1 MAKQLNVNLK
11 VSADTAAAQQA
22 LKGLSQSLTAIQNT
36 SSAAFKNLNLD
47 NAKEAAR
54 DLQTHLQKAVN
65 VDTGKLDLN
74 KFSASLTKSN
84 QNLTVLSQRLLQ
96 GGTNGQKAF
105 TQLTRS
111 IALADNQALN
121 LGTKLNSLL
130 TTLKNT
136 TRWQI
141 SSSILHG
148 FMSTI
153 SGAYTYAQ
161 KLNESLT
168 NIQIVTEASS
178 EKMAKFAK
186 EANKAAQALNTTT
199 NTYAKA
205 ALIYYQ
211 QGLDDKQVKE
221 RTDLTVKMAN
231 VTGNTAKTVSEQLT
245 AIWNNF
251 DDGSR
256 SLESYIDVITALG
269 ASTASSTTEIA
280 EGLEKF
286 AAIARTVGLSY
297 EYATSALATVVAK
310 TRQSADVVGTAFKTL
325 FARIQDLELGKTL
338 DDGTTLGRY
347 SEALKAIGVN
357 IKNANGELKDM
368 DDILNELGAKWDQ
381 IDRGTQVAVAQ
392 AVGGT
397 RQYQQLIAIL
407 DNWDYMQENLNVAA
421 ESEGTLSRQAEIY
434 AESWEAAKNRVK
446 ASAEEI
452 YHALLDDK
460 FFISLTNGF
469 SKFLNGINAVM
480 ESLGGLKGILGMISQ
495 IVLLKYAKELPAFM
509 SSMIN
514 DLGIL
519 VGLGD
524 KRKQA
529 MLNETAEL
537 AKQNALAVNGN
548 SQYTTSAQRE
558 AILTAEIATRTAEM
572 ADKTKNLTN
581 AKKEEYAQRIK
592 NCQAIADEIVKMSQ
606 EAEAAEN
613 TSKKIAEA
621 QGTRLADY
629 RIQRMGGSADEAT
642 TRTIRN
648 ETKQDVETYRQAVQK
663 EEYLNHITGNASTTF
678 TSYNTQLGL
687 VNTPGISEHG
697 KQTQLATV
705 KSDMLGFSE
714 SYKSAIGM
722 SQGSF
727 ENTQAYEAQLKTVEK
742 FQTVLKDSKSTVKD
756 VEKAFKEFE
765 ETTKTGYKAMTDQAS
780 TYSKQQE
787 DIIDKYHA
795 EGVTNP
801 SKYFNPVDDSARTAG
816 ILEGQ
821 ADDAFH
827 KGFGKEDPE
836 NNLLDINHNA
846 KISQTITD
854 ITTGLMSLSMAITAV
869 QQLGSIWSND
879 DLTTGQKIIQS
890 LSSMAMLI
898 PTVISLAKILR
909 VEKLAQIIT
918 NKALK
923 KSEKEVGD
931 EAVKSGLKAQAAL
944 GSIGLIIAGIV
955 AAIVLLI
962 GLITLVAKKFS
973 DWYNKDKIESEK
985 AAKSAE
991 RLAEAYKSVKAAYD
1005 EMLKSISDY
1014 RDGQTALDKL
1024 TQGTKEYETAL
1035 KEANKQALSLISK
1048 YKLIKDADYSITS
1061 DGRIIIKSESL
1072 RRISNEAEQKII
1084 TTENVSN
1091 SANLRAQQAADKAQN
1106 TQLKRSIAGDQ
1117 GKNDLWWGIG
1127 GGIAATAALFIPVV
1141 GPLVSAIIGAGAI
1154 AASEAIDSNIA
1165 KKEASYDTVMEALR
1179 SGELNINSDTTYTEF
1194 SEKLEALGIQDEKLI
1209 QALYDNK
1216 DSLDQ
1221 LAESYNTNKELE
1233 QQQALQIARDTLGTD
1248 ENLVA
1253 SGALPD
1259 LANIGK
1265 DIISKAQEQTEAT
1278 WRNTYANNKD
1288 SIGRDYFNAYKD
1300 SLGEKVS
1307 YLGNGKYRYYDTDAK
1322 KYKEAEIDEQDLK
1335 SFYKVQQG
1343 QNALIKNKNQI
1354 IEAYSATANNAAAR
1368 SALVNKNFE
1377 GATRQ
1382 EFDDFLKLSNTEMA
1396 QALGVKDSSSEGLNK
1411 YAQEVL
1417 GVDSWDTYLATIYKA
1432 KEDNAKAWES
1442 FNASAAA
1449 NLAHINGIN
1458 LETAQRF
1465 ANIMNEMKNNP
1476 LYSQNANF
1484 ISQGIEQLAGSS
1496 NEALKALSQLDYSSY
1511 DIGRQV
1517 KNTLANLGIQLSMSE
1532 DDFEHWVKDVRQTH
1546 NTIPTFNDLLTNL
1559 NNIDAVLENI
1569 DFGKTISREDYETL
1583 TAYNVELKRM
1593 FQYVGDNKFRFNGNK
1608 AELTKSIEAQT
1619 AQELNDLKQYIEI
1632 SKQLKENDRL
1642 TSQILIGEGA
1652 STSTV
1657 NSRAHAIDAI
1667 FSATTDSQGNQV
1679 DSVWS
1684 ILKKYNPEYDEGFF
1698 REQRSRDEINE
1709 LLTLYNNLFTASER
1723 STELMQQQSSY
1734 AKDIAKL
1741 NEQLKNGEIDEETYK
1756 QQLDHIKY
1764 AAKESLKYAKDIIKE
1779 IEYLNRLL
1787 SRQQKI
1793 TETLYGANKLAS
1805 LEEESKL
1812 IDQVI
1817 ASTQDEIATLKEE
1830 LKIRMALLKAKGTNF
1845 DSTGKMTNGWQL
1857 YREGIISKEDL
1868 DAYQELWETLLDA
1881 EDNLFDKQTEKLQ
1894 KSYEKLTEALEQKL
1908 DLIDRDMKRL
1918 DSHFNRIE
1926 DDVYKAAEAFDLL
1939 NEKQDLNLNTLQ
1951 TYENHYAEL
1960 EQKWAN
1966 KEISQA
1972 DYAARLQEIY
1982 DAIYDNIDALYE
1994 LDKEM
1999 REYYT
2004 DFLSNMN
2011 EEIEKYTKT
2020 FEYLTKLT
2028 EHYKNIMEL
2037 TGNSK
2042 DYDKMELLYTA
2053 SLKNI
2058 DNKLQV
2064 AKAEMDAAQA
2074 QYDFLMSQPNKLE
2087 EDVEAVTN
2095 QLQEKTEAYFETLE
2109 EKIEATQNLVKN
2121 GLDRAAAQLEKI
2133 LTGGTTF
2140 ERLNQSMSMM
2150 SKFSE
2155 LFYTTTNQ
2163 VYETQKRINNVTQEL
2178 AKTTNKNYQ
2187 NELKMWKMRLESAQ
2201 KQEKLSKNQLALMDA
2216 EFKLIQARAA
2226 FEEAQ
2231 NAKSTVRLTRD
2242 AEGNYGYV
2250 FTADQENITKAQ
2262 QAVQDAENDL
2272 YNKQLEIANK
2282 NAELI
2287 VQIQQEMFNKIKEI
2301 NDDLTLLAE
2310 ERELRIQEIYQQYSP
2325 YILALT
2331 NDRNM
2336 AISYSEESTAKIM
2349 RDAWSMTFEE
2359 TINQCSSWQEAY
2371 QTYTEECSKHLSQW
2385 YEVVEEV
2392 TENTGL
2398 KFDDLKKKMSNITKE
2413 SDAIRIALIGEDGN
2427 GGVVEALNKVA
2438 QEILTKTSKYAD
2450 FADEL
2455 GKVASHYEGIA
2466 DNAYKAL
2473 AAMQEVADFA
2483 ATGSTDTR
2491 EEVYWN
2497 SDNAGE
2503 KINYYDYNGNLV
2515 QSTDISDDTKEHY
2528 KKMNEYRNKAKQEGI
2543 SDSERAY
2550 YASLYQDERNK
2561 YNAGVAAEADADLT
2575 INDKYKA
2582 ISDDPAWNYD
2592 KQREGFAYEQ
2602 SRIDA
2607 KKDAAKNAYNKAKED
2622 EANANAEADQ
2632 QARQTAAAAAEEKKY
2647 KELYMSYEQY
2657 MKHQDEKDIFNAY
2670 IKNTK
2675 LSWQEKYAK
2684 IKDFLEDRKNN
2695 IVYKPVTSEAPEG
2708 IVSNNLYSFAKDSGV
2723 IAEYLGN
2730 YFYTPDGGKSWLSL
2744 SIKQSGITKWYGE
2757 SGGTIEKSSYFKNGY
2772 KVKIKN
2778 TNTWYELPNKSLI
2791 HYNPILPSYDTG
2803 GYTGKWGPEGKLA
2816 TLHEKELVLN
2826 KQDTQNILAAV
2837 SLIRQIASAI
2847 DLQALMQSFGLLSV
2861 GATKIGTLAHTNL
2874 EQRVEITAQF
2884 PNAIYH
2890 DEIKEAFDTLINRA
2904 SQYANRNY

>member
-11 VSADTAAAQQA
+11 VSADIAAAQQSLRNLTLSLDK
-22 LKGLSQSLTAIQNT
+22 LKNQSSTLISPIGLQQAQ
-36 SSAAFKNLNLD
+36 
-47 NAKEAAR
+47 EAAR
-54 DLQTHLQKAVN
+54 SLETHLSKAINVN
-65 VDTGKLDLN
+65 TNKLDLT
-74 KFSASLTKSN
+74 KFSLSLKQANQDLTTLSAKLLRGGQAGQQVFNALTHSISTASNASL
-84 QNLTVLSQRLLQ
+84 
-96 GGTNGQKAF
+96 F
-105 TQLTRS
+105 
-111 IALADNQALN
+111 
-121 LGTKLNSLL
+121 LGEKLNSLL
-130 TTLKNT
+130 TTLQNT
-136 TRWQI
+136 VRWQI
-141 SSSILHG
+141 SSSIIHG
-148 FMSTI
+148 FMRTI
-153 SGAYTYAQ
+153 QGAYTYAQ
-161 KLNESLT
+161 KLNKSLT
-168 NIQIVTEASS
+168 DIQIVTESS
-178 EKMAKFAK
+178 AEKMVQFAK
-186 EANKAAQALNTTT
+186 EANKAAQALSTTT

-211 QGLDDKQVKE
+211 QGLNDKQVKE
-221 RTDLTVKMAN
+221 RTDLTIKMAN
-231 VTGNTAKTVSEQLT
+231 VTGDTAKTVSEQLT

-269 ASTASSTTEIA
+269 ASTASSTREIA

-338 DDGTTLGRY
+338 DDGTTLGKY
-347 SEALKAIGVN
+347 SQALATIGVN
-357 IKNANGELKDM
+357 IKDANGELKDM
-368 DDILNELGAKWDQ
+368 DDILDELGAKWDQ
-381 IDRGTQVAVAQ
+381 IDRSTQVAVAQ
-392 AVGGT
+392 TVGGT

-407 DNWDYMQENLNVAA
+407 DNWDYMQKNLNVAA
-421 ESEGTLSRQAEIY
+421 GSEGTLSRQAEIY
-434 AESWEAAKNRVK
+434 AKSWEAAKNRVK
-446 ASAEEI
+446 AAAEEI
-452 YHALLDDK
+452 YSTLLDDK
-460 FFISLTNGF
+460 FFISITNGF
-469 SKFLNGINAVM
+469 GKFLDIINNIVT
-480 ESLGGLKGILGMISQ
+480 SLGGMRTVLFAIAGLMSQKIATQMPALFAGIGEGAKSFVKKTTMSFGLNASGKLDSQQETILKKNAELANNQYQSRASNKYVSATAKGQAKVNAMEASLAYKINDSSQRWNAAEQERNQILQEELQTLSQ
-495 IVLLKYAKELPAFM
+495 IYLKQCQIADKTAESTDEAREDF
-509 SSMIN
+509 IN
-514 DLGIL
+514 IL
-519 VGLGD
+519 DDD
-524 KRKQA
+524 KRKAWLAAHPGEKYSNQVRGQHDRYTRQA
-529 MLNETAEL
+529 SDIIENNARDRAHAEFLTKRHSSQMDDFRIELKNVENMPVTTKKQRAEKAKAELSLRQSINSYYDTLQDDHAMQGADGRSAFGRAMQARRNNPKMSNAELLALGDDKKFMGYAENKIKSYNQAINEQLDKLKSETKNKARVLIDQAAKDEL
-537 AKQNALAVNGN
+537 AKDTMKTMETQLDKPNQKANERLQQTGATLGALA
-548 SQYTTSAQRE
+548 S
-558 AILTAEIATRTAEM
+558 TAIATASAISIVVGAISVLGNDSATTGEKIM
-572 ADKTKNLTN
+572 AVVTTLTVL
-581 AKKEEYAQRIK
+581 IPLLPT
-592 NCQAIADEIVKMSQ
+592 IAGGI
-606 EAEAAEN
+606 N
-613 TSKKIAEA
+613 TLAVAFKIA
-621 QGTRLADY
+621 G
-629 RIQRMGGSADEAT
+629 
-642 TRTIRN
+642 
-648 ETKQDVETYRQAVQK
+648 
-663 EEYLNHITGNASTTF
+663 
-678 TSYNTQLGL
+678 
-687 VNTPGISEHG
+687 
-697 KQTQLATV
+697 
-705 KSDMLGFSE
+705 
-714 SYKSAIGM
+714 KSAAVAG
-722 SQGSF
+722 
-727 ENTQAYEAQLKTVEK
+727 
-742 FQTVLKDSKSTVKD
+742 
-756 VEKAFKEFE
+756 
-765 ETTKTGYKAMTDQAS
+765 
-780 TYSKQQE
+780 
-787 DIIDKYHA
+787 A
-795 EGVTNP
+795 EG
-801 SKYFNPVDDSARTAG
+801 AAAG
-816 ILEGQ
+816 
-821 ADDAFH
+821 
-827 KGFGKEDPE
+827 
-836 NNLLDINHNA
+836 
-846 KISQTITD
+846 
-854 ITTGLMSLSMAITAV
+854 TAV
-869 QQLGSIWSND
+869 QLAWWQITLI
-879 DLTTGQKIIQS
+879 
-890 LSSMAMLI
+890 ML
-898 PTVISLAKILR
+898 A
-909 VEKLAQIIT
+909 
-918 NKALK
+918 
-923 KSEKEVGD
+923 
-931 EAVKSGLKAQAAL
+931 
-944 GSIGLIIAGIV
+944 IV
-955 AAIVLLI
+955 AAVTSVIAVFKLLSN
-962 GLITLVAKKFS
+962 V
-973 DWYNKDKIESEK
+973 YNKDKIAAEE
-985 AAKSAE
+985 AAKSAAA
-991 RLAEAYKSVKAAYD
+991 LAEQYDKVKSAYD
-1005 EMLKSISDY
+1005 EMMKSISSYEDAEK
-1014 RDGQTALDKL
+1014 ALDKL
-1024 TQGTKEYETAL
+1024 TKSTKEYEAAL
-1035 KEANKQALSLISK
+1035 KDANKQARALIQAN
-1048 YKLIKDADYSITS
+1048 KLKEGQDYEVTS
-1061 DGRIIIKSESL
+1061 DGQIKIKDEVL
-1072 RRISNEAEQKII
+1072 RRIQDESLSQ
-1084 TTENVSN
+1084 VN
-1091 SANLRAQQAADKAQN
+1091 SAEAVSEMANINAQKAQAKADR
-1106 TQLKRSIAGDQ
+1106 TALKRKKVRQESADAVVDAIRDGNLNLSGDMSRAEFEETLKTAVNNGDLSIDL
-1117 GKNDLWWGIG
+1117 ND
-1127 GGIAATAALFIPVV
+1127 
-1141 GPLVSAIIGAGAI
+1141 S
-1154 AASEAIDSNIA
+1154 
-1165 KKEASYDTVMEALR
+1165 
-1179 SGELNINSDTTYTEF
+1179 
-1194 SEKLEALGIQDEKLI
+1194 KLI
-1209 QALYDNK
+1209 QALYDSR
-1216 DSLDQ
+1216 DTMQ
-1221 LAESYNTNKELE
+1221 ELADAENAAKEA
-1233 QQQALQIARDTLGTD
+1233 QKQAAKQYARDIFGMD

-1253 SGALPD
+1253 SGSVND
-1259 LANIGK
+1259 LAEMGEK
-1265 DIISKAQEQTEAT
+1265 IIIASEEA
-1278 WRNTYANNKD
+1278 ALD
-1288 SIGRDYFNAYKD
+1288 SFKQAYKD
-1300 SLGEKVS
+1300 NGEEITKKYIELYGDTLGDNVKYKGKGKYTYTDE
-1307 YLGNGKYRYYDTDAK
+1307 NGKVQTK
-1322 KYKEAEIDEQDLK
+1322 KISEDILK
-1335 SFYKVQQG
+1335 NFYSTTQGKTTLKANQQR
-1343 QNALIKNKNQI
+1343 IV
-1354 IEAYSATANNAAAR
+1354 EAYNATATNAAAR
-1368 SALVNKNFE
+1368 TALVNQNFE
-1377 GATRQ
+1377 SITRQ
-1382 EFDDFLKLSNTEMA
+1382 QFEQFKFSSEEELAK
-1396 QALGVKDSSSEGLNK
+1396 ALGAYEGEDLDEFAK
-1411 YAQEVL
+1411 KVL
-1417 GVDSWDTYLATIYKA
+1417 GSESWQDYLTTIQKA
-1432 KEDNAKAWES
+1432 EKDAKKAWAS
-1442 FNASAAA
+1442 FNGTAVQQ
-1449 NLAHINGIN
+1449 LAEVEGIS

-1484 ISQGIEQLAGSS
+1484 ISQGIEQLAGGS

-1517 KNTLANLGIQLSMSE
+1517 KNTLANLGVQLSMSE
-1532 DDFEHWVKDVRQTH
+1532 DEFEHWVKAVRQTH

-1559 NNIDAVLENI
+1559 NNIYAVLENI
-1569 DFGKTISREDYETL
+1569 DFGKTISRENYETL
-1583 TAYNVELKRM
+1583 TAYNVELKKM

-1667 FSATTDSQGNQV
+1667 FSATTDSQGNPV

-1723 STELMQQQSSY
+1723 STELMQQQASY

-1756 QQLDHIKY
+1756 QQLDYIKK
-1764 AAKESLKYAKDIIKE
+1764 AAKENLKYAKDIIKE

-1830 LKIRMALLKAKGTNF
+1830 LKIRMALLKAKGANF

-1918 DSHFNRIE
+1918 DSHFSRIE

-1939 NEKQDLNLNTLQ
+1939 NEKQGLNLTTLQ

-1966 KEISQA
+1966 KEITQA
-1972 DYAARLQEIY
+1972 DYAAGLQEIY

-2020 FEYLTKLT
+2020 FEHLTKLT

-2187 NELKMWKMRLESAQ
+2187 NELKMWKTRLESAQ

-2250 FTADQENITKAQ
+2250 FTADQENITKTQ

-2301 NDDLTLLAE
+2301 NDDLTLSAE

-2336 AISYSEESTAKIM
+2336 AISYSEENTAKIM

-2359 TINQCSSWQEAY
+2359 TINKCSSWQEAY
-2371 QTYTEECSKHLSQW
+2371 QIYTEECGKYLNDW
-2385 YEVVEEV
+2385 YKVVEEV

-2466 DNAYKAL
+2466 NNAYAAL
-2473 AAMQEVADFA
+2473 AAMQAVADFA
-2483 ATGSTDTR
+2483 ATGSADTR

-2550 YASLYQDERNK
+2550 YTSLYQDERNK
-2561 YNAGVAAEADADLT
+2561 YNAGVAAEADAELT

-2602 SRIDA
+2602 GRIDTKVKQA
-2607 KKDAAKNAYNKAKED
+2607 KSSWEAYNKKETNVKTKEIKADNKSPLQTVKAKFESSGETWDNGFFSGYWKSTELPAITFNNED
-2622 EANANAEADQ
+2622 EFNSFI
-2632 QARQTAAAAAEEKKY
+2632 QTDINGKKY
-2647 KELYMSYEQY
+2647 FPVYRGRKPILGTTQPVG
-2657 MKHQDEKDIFNAY
+2657 Y
-2670 IKNTK
+2670 IPLDSLT
-2675 LSWQEKYAK
+2675 
-2684 IKDFLEDRKNN
+2684 IKR
-2695 IVYKPVTSEAPEG
+2695 
-2708 IVSNNLYSFAKDSGV
+2708 
-2723 IAEYLGN
+2723 
-2730 YFYTPDGGKSWLSL
+2730 
-2744 SIKQSGITKWYGE
+2744 YGPT
-2757 SGGTIEKSSYFKNGY
+2757 GR
-2772 KVKIKN
+2772 VQ
-2778 TNTWYELPNKSLI
+2778 I
-2791 HYNPILPSYDTG
+2791 HYPSKKFGLYQMSSSYDTG

-2874 EQRVEITAQF
+2874 EQKVEITAQF

>member
-11 VSADTAAAQQA
+11 VSADTSTAQQA
-22 LKGLSQSLTAIQNT
+22 LHKLSQSLNAIQN
-36 SSAAFKNLNLD
+36 SSSNTFSNLGLE
-47 NAKEAAR
+47 NAKMAAK
-54 DLQTHLQKAVN
+54 DLQMHLQNAVN

-74 KFSASLTKSN
+74 KFSSSLVKSN
-84 QNLTVLSQRLLQ
+84 QNLTILSQKLLQ
-96 GGTNGQKAF
+96 GGTNGQQAF
-105 TQLTRS
+105 SALARS
-111 IALADNQALN
+111 IALADTRAIN
-121 LGTKLNSLL
+121 LGTRLNGLL
-130 TTLKNT
+130 ITLKNT
-136 TRWQI
+136 VRWQI
-141 SSSILHG
+141 SSSVLHG
-148 FMSTI
+148 FMSAV

-168 NIQIVTEASS
+168 DIQIVTESSS

-186 EANKAAQALNTTT
+186 EANKAAQALSTTT

-221 RTDLTVKMAN
+221 RTDLTIKMAN
-231 VTGNTAKTVSEQLT
+231 VTGDTAKTVSEQLT

-269 ASTASSTTEIA
+269 ASTASSTREIA

-286 AAIARTVGLSY
+286 AAISRTVGLSY

-347 SEALKAIGVN
+347 SQALATIGVN
-357 IKNANGELKDM
+357 IKDANGELKDM
-368 DDILNELGAKWDQ
+368 DDILDELGAKWDQ

-407 DNWDYMQENLNVAA
+407 DNWDYMQKNLNVAA
-421 ESEGTLSRQAEIY
+421 GSEGTLSRQAEIY

-452 YHALLDDK
+452 YKTLLNDQ
-460 FFISLTNGF
+460 FFISITNGF
-469 SKFLNGINAVM
+469 SKFLNVISELLDG
-480 ESLGGLKGILGMISQ
+480 LGGVKGLLLTISSILVTRYM
-495 IVLLKYAKELPAFM
+495 AELPRLMGNVVNSIGVLFGAG
-509 SSMIN
+509 N
-514 DLGIL
+514 RQQQ
-519 VGLGD
+519 
-524 KRKQA
+524 K
-529 MLNETAEL
+529 MLNETASL
-537 AKQNALAVNGN
+537 A
-548 SQYTTSAQRE
+548 SAQNLKLNSANTPGYDKTAAQYE
-558 AILTAEIATRTAEM
+558 ADFLERTTRLSAQAEKA
-572 ADKTKNLTN
+572 TKNLSL
-581 AKKEEYAQRIK
+581 AKKEEYQNRIR
-592 NCQAIADEIVKMSQ
+592 NYQAMGDEIVALQ
-606 EAEAAEN
+606 RQGELLNAENKKTIRTLRRQGASYATAHGTTTESTYQAGKDVEEKLKLYAEKSEQSVRIDSFEDSFKNGRENLKTELDNISTNLNSDDKTVRTAAELD
-613 TSKKIAEA
+613 SKNVSTKML
-621 QGTRLADY
+621 GLADY
-629 RIQRMGGSADEAT
+629 AEERIKEFNS
-642 TRTIRN
+642 N
-648 ETKQDVETYRQAVQK
+648 HKLTKNQQKAINDFRAEIQAANGDVEKLQNTLTNFTKNQPLNSVFKESERQASQLSDELTDLEEELKEIYGISQKQLNSIYEKASEAGISK
-663 EEYLNHITGNASTTF
+663 EEALRKY
-678 TSYNTQLGL
+678 
-687 VNTPGISEHG
+687 
-697 KQTQLATV
+697 
-705 KSDMLGFSE
+705 
-714 SYKSAIGM
+714 
-722 SQGSF
+722 
-727 ENTQAYEAQLKTVEK
+727 TVEK
-742 FQTVLKDSKSTVKD
+742 NNEPNVKD
-756 VEKAFKEFE
+756 ITEQN
-765 ETTKTGYKAMTDQAS
+765 QAGL
-780 TYSKQQE
+780 QQ
-787 DIIDKYHA
+787 
-795 EGVTNP
+795 
-801 SKYFNPVDDSARTAG
+801 
-816 ILEGQ
+816 
-821 ADDAFH
+821 
-827 KGFGKEDPE
+827 
-836 NNLLDINHNA
+836 
-846 KISQTITD
+846 ISQIASS
-854 ITTGLMSLSMAITAV
+854 LMSIYMLINSI
-869 QQLGSIWSND
+869 QQLGNIWGDEN
-879 DLTTGQKIIQS
+879 LTTSEKLLQT
-890 LSSMAMLI
+890 LSSMVMILPALAMMFQ
-898 PTVISLAKILR
+898 TTAG
-909 VEKLAQIIT
+909 
-918 NKALK
+918 KAMVAAVSQGIFK
-923 KSEKEVGD
+923 KAIKAAGD
-931 EAVKSGLKAQAAL
+931 EAAKTGTKMWASLGPYLVIILAVIAAVTALVLAFKAL
-944 GSIGLIIAGIV
+944 SN
-955 AAIVLLI
+955 
-962 GLITLVAKKFS
+962 
-973 DWYNKDKIESEK
+973 WYNKDKLAAEE
-985 AAKSAE
+985 AAKSAAA
-991 RLAEAYKSVKAAYD
+991 LAEQYDKVKSAYD
-1005 EMLKSISDY
+1005 EMMKSISSYEDAEK
-1014 RDGQTALDKL
+1014 ALDKL
-1024 TQGTKEYETAL
+1024 TKGTKEYEEAL
-1035 KEANKQALSLISK
+1035 KDANKQARALIQAN
-1048 YKLIKDADYSITS
+1048 KLKEGQDYEITS
-1061 DGRIIIKSESL
+1061 DGQIKIKDEAL
-1072 RRISNEAEQKII
+1072 RRIQDESLSQL
-1084 TTENVSN
+1084 N
-1091 SANLRAQQAADKAQN
+1091 SAEAVSEMANINAQKAQAKADR
-1106 TQLKRSIAGDQ
+1106 TALKR
-1117 GKNDLWWGIG
+1117 KNDGVNAWGR
-1127 GGIAATAALFIPVV
+1127 
-1141 GPLVSAIIGAGAI
+1141 IGAGVGAVLLNGFLPGLGAWLGANAI
-1154 AASEAIDSNIA
+1154 GNLEQTAKARQESTDAVVDAIRDGNLNLSGDMSRAEFEETLKTAVSNGNLSIDLNDS
-1165 KKEASYDTVMEALR
+1165 
-1179 SGELNINSDTTYTEF
+1179 
-1194 SEKLEALGIQDEKLI
+1194 KLI
-1209 QALYDNK
+1209 QALYDSR
-1216 DSLDQ
+1216 DTMQ
-1221 LAESYNTNKELE
+1221 ELADAENAAKEA
-1233 QQQALQIARDTLGTD
+1233 QQQAAKQYARDIFGMD

-1253 SGALPD
+1253 SGSIND
-1259 LANIGK
+1259 LAEMGQK
-1265 DIISKAQEQTEAT
+1265 IILASEEA
-1278 WRNTYANNKD
+1278 ALD
-1288 SIGRDYFNAYKD
+1288 SFKQAYKD
-1300 SLGEKVS
+1300 NGEEITKKYIELYGDTLGDNVK
-1307 YLGNGKYRYYDTDAK
+1307 YKGKGKYTYTDESGKTKTK
-1322 KYKEAEIDEQDLK
+1322 KISEDILK
-1335 SFYKVQQG
+1335 NFYSTTQGETTLKANQQRVV
-1343 QNALIKNKNQI
+1343 
-1354 IEAYSATANNAAAR
+1354 EAYNATATNAAAR
-1368 SALVNKNFE
+1368 AALVNQNFE
-1377 GATRQ
+1377 SITRQ
-1382 EFDDFLKLSNTEMA
+1382 QFEQFKFSSEEELAK
-1396 QALGVKDSSSEGLNK
+1396 ALGAYEGEDLNEFAK
-1411 YAQEVL
+1411 KVL
-1417 GVDSWDTYLATIYKA
+1417 GSEWQDYLTTIQKA
-1432 KEDNAKAWES
+1432 EKDAEKAWES
-1442 FNASAAA
+1442 FNGTAVQQ
-1449 NLAHINGIN
+1449 LAEVEGIS

-1465 ANIMNEMKNNP
+1465 MNIMNDMKNNP

-1484 ISQGIEQLAGSS
+1484 ITQGIKDLAGGST
-1496 NEALKALSQLDYSSY
+1496 EALDALSQLDYTSY

-1517 KNTLANLGIQLSMSE
+1517 KNTLANLGVQLSMSE
-1532 DDFEHWVKDVRQTH
+1532 DEFEHWVKAVRQTH

-1559 NNIDAVLENI
+1559 NNIYTVLENI
-1569 DFGKTISREDYETL
+1569 DFGKMISREDYEAL
-1583 TAYNVELKRM
+1583 TAYNVELKKL

-1632 SKQLKENDRL
+1632 SKKLKENDRL
-1642 TSQILIGEGA
+1642 TSQTLIGEGA

-1657 NSRAHAIDAI
+1657 NSRAHTIDAI

-1684 ILKKYNPEYDEGFF
+1684 ILKQYNSEYDEGFF

-1723 STELMQQQSSY
+1723 STELMQQQASY
-1734 AKDIAKL
+1734 AKDITKL

-1756 QQLDHIKY
+1756 QQLDYIKD
-1764 AAKESLKYAKDIIKE
+1764 AAKDSLKYAKDIIKE

-1830 LKIRMALLKAKGTNF
+1830 LKIRMALLKAKGANF

-1881 EDNLFDKQTEKLQ
+1881 EDNLFDRQTEKLQ
-1894 KSYEKLTEALEQKL
+1894 KNYEKLTEALEQKL

-1918 DSHFNRIE
+1918 DSHFSRIE

-1939 NEKQDLNLNTLQ
+1939 NEKQDLNLTTLQ
-1951 TYENHYAEL
+1951 TYENHYTEL
-1960 EQKWAN
+1960 EKKWAN
-1966 KEISQA
+1966 KEITQA
-1972 DYAARLQEIY
+1972 DYAAGLQEIY

-2020 FEYLTKLT
+2020 FEHLTKLT

-2037 TGNSK
+2037 TGDSK
-2042 DYDKMELLYTA
+2042 NYDKMELLYTA

-2262 QAVQDAENDL
+2262 QAVQNAENDL

-2282 NAELI
+2282 NAEQI

-2301 NDDLTLLAE
+2301 NDDLTLSAE

-2336 AISYSEESTAKIM
+2336 AISYSEENTAKIM

-2359 TINQCSSWQEAY
+2359 TINKCSSWQEAY
-2371 QTYTEECSKHLSQW
+2371 QIYTEECGKYLNDW
-2385 YEVVEEV
+2385 YKVVEEV

-2398 KFDDLKKKMSNITKE
+2398 KFDDLKEKMSNITKE

-2427 GGVVEALNKVA
+2427 GGVIEALNKVA
-2438 QEILTKTSKYAD
+2438 QEILTKTSEYAD

-2466 DNAYKAL
+2466 NNAYAAL
-2473 AAMQEVADFA
+2473 AAMQAVADFA
-2483 ATGSTDTR
+2483 ATGSADTR
-2491 EEVYWN
+2491 EEVHWN

-2561 YNAGVAAEADADLT
+2561 YNAGVAAEADAELT

-2602 SRIDA
+2602 GRIDTKVKQA
-2607 KKDAAKNAYNKAKED
+2607 KSSWEAYNKKETNVKAKFKSSEEIWDNGIFSGYWKSTELPAITFNNED
-2622 EANANAEADQ
+2622 EFNSFI
-2632 QARQTAAAAAEEKKY
+2632 QT
-2647 KELYMSYEQY
+2647 
-2657 MKHQDEKDIFNAY
+2657 DING
-2670 IKNTK
+2670 
-2675 LSWQEKYAK
+2675 EKYFPVYRTRNPTLGTTQPVGYIPLNSLT
-2684 IKDFLEDRKNN
+2684 IKR
-2695 IVYKPVTSEAPEG
+2695 YGPT
-2708 IVSNNLYSFAKDSGV
+2708 
-2723 IAEYLGN
+2723 
-2730 YFYTPDGGKSWLSL
+2730 GKV
-2744 SIKQSGITKWYGE
+2744 Q
-2757 SGGTIEKSSYFKNGY
+2757 
-2772 KVKIKN
+2772 
-2778 TNTWYELPNKSLI
+2778 I
-2791 HYNPILPSYDTG
+2791 HYPSKKFGLYQISSSYDTG

-2874 EQRVEITAQF
+2874 EQKVEITAQF

-2904 SQYANRNY
+2904 SQYVNRNY

>member
-11 VSADTAAAQQA
+11 VSADTSTAQQA
-22 LKGLSQSLTAIQNT
+22 LHKLSQSLSAIQN
-36 SSAAFKNLNLD
+36 SSSNAFSNLGLE
-47 NAKEAAR
+47 NAKMAAK
-54 DLQTHLQKAVN
+54 DLQMHLQNAVN

-74 KFSASLTKSN
+74 KFSSSLVKSN
-84 QNLTVLSQRLLQ
+84 QNLTILSQKLLQ
-96 GGTNGQKAF
+96 GGTNGQQAF
-105 TQLTRS
+105 SALARS
-111 IALADNQALN
+111 IALADTRAIN
-121 LGTKLNSLL
+121 LGTRLNGLL

-136 TRWQI
+136 VRWQI
-141 SSSILHG
+141 SSSVLHG
-148 FMSTI
+148 FMSAV

-168 NIQIVTEASS
+168 DIQIVTESSS

-186 EANKAAQALNTTT
+186 EANKAAQALSTTT

-221 RTDLTVKMAN
+221 RTDLTIKMAN

-347 SEALKAIGVN
+347 SQALATIGVN

-368 DDILNELGAKWDQ
+368 DDILDELGAKWDQ

-407 DNWDYMQENLNVAA
+407 DNWDYMQKNLNVAA
-421 ESEGTLSRQAEIY
+421 GSEGTLSRQAEIY

-452 YHALLDDK
+452 YKTLLNDQ
-460 FFISLTNGF
+460 FFISITNGF
-469 SKFLNGINAVM
+469 SKFLNIISELLDG
-480 ESLGGLKGILGMISQ
+480 LGGVKGLLLTISSI
-495 IVLLKYAKELPAFM
+495 IVTRYMAELPRLMGNVANSIGVLFGAG
-509 SSMIN
+509 N
-514 DLGIL
+514 RQQQ
-519 VGLGD
+519 
-524 KRKQA
+524 K
-529 MLNETAEL
+529 MLNETASL
-537 AKQNALAVNGN
+537 ARAQNLKLN
-548 SQYTTSAQRE
+548 SANTPGYDKTSAQYE
-558 AILTAEIATRTAEM
+558 ADFLERTTRLSAQAEKA
-572 ADKTKNLTN
+572 TKNLSL
-581 AKKEEYAQRIK
+581 AKKEEYQNRIR
-592 NCQAIADEIVKMSQ
+592 NYQAMGDEIVALQRQGELLNTENKKTIRTLSRQ
-606 EAEAAEN
+606 GASYATTHETTTKSTYQAGKDAEEKLKLYAEKSEQQARIDSFDDSFNNGRKNLKTELDNISTNLNSNDKTVRAAAELD
-613 TSKKIAEA
+613 SKNVSIKML
-621 QGTRLADY
+621 GLADY
-629 RIQRMGGSADEAT
+629 AEERIKEIKPNHKLTENQQKAIHDFRAE
-642 TRTIRN
+642 I
-648 ETKQDVETYRQAVQK
+648 QAA
-663 EEYLNHITGNASTTF
+663 NG
-678 TSYNTQLGL
+678 
-687 VNTPGISEHG
+687 
-697 KQTQLATV
+697 
-705 KSDMLGFSE
+705 
-714 SYKSAIGM
+714 
-722 SQGSF
+722 
-727 ENTQAYEAQLKTVEK
+727 
-742 FQTVLKDSKSTVKD
+742 D
-756 VEKAFKEFE
+756 VEKLQNTLANFTENQSLNSVFE
-765 ETTKTGYKAMTDQAS
+765 ESERQVSQLSDELTDLEEELKETYGISQKQLNNIYEKAS
-780 TYSKQQE
+780 E
-787 DIIDKYHA
+787 
-795 EGVTNP
+795 
-801 SKYFNPVDDSARTAG
+801 AG
-816 ILEGQ
+816 ISKEEALRKYAIEKNNEPSVKDITEQNQ
-821 ADDAFH
+821 A
-827 KGFGKEDPE
+827 G
-836 NNLLDINHNA
+836 LQQ
-846 KISQTITD
+846 ISQIASS
-854 ITTGLMSLSMAITAV
+854 LMSIYMLINSI
-869 QQLGSIWSND
+869 QQLGNIWGDEN
-879 DLTTGQKIIQS
+879 LTTSEKLLQT
-890 LSSMAMLI
+890 LSSMVMILPALSMMFQTTAGKAMVAAVSQGI
-898 PTVISLAKILR
+898 FK
-909 VEKLAQIIT
+909 
-918 NKALK
+918 KAIK
-923 KSEKEVGD
+923 ATGD
-931 EAVKSGLKAQAAL
+931 EAAKAGTKMWASL
-944 GSIGLIIAGIV
+944 GPYLV
-955 AAIVLLI
+955 IVLAVI
-962 GLITLVAKKFS
+962 AAVTALVLVFKALS
-973 DWYNKDKIESEK
+973 NWYNKDKLAAEE
-985 AAKSAE
+985 AAKSAAA
-991 RLAEAYKSVKAAYD
+991 LAEQYDKVKSAYD
-1005 EMLKSISDY
+1005 EMMKSISSYEDAEK
-1014 RDGQTALDKL
+1014 ALDKL
-1024 TQGTKEYETAL
+1024 TKGTKEYEEAL
-1035 KEANKQALSLISK
+1035 KDANKQARALIQAN
-1048 YKLIKDADYSITS
+1048 KLKEGQDYEITS
-1061 DGRIIIKSESL
+1061 DGQIKIKDEAL
-1072 RRISNEAEQKII
+1072 RRIQDESLSQVNFAEA
-1084 TTENVSN
+1084 VSEM
-1091 SANLRAQQAADKAQN
+1091 ANINAQKAQ
-1106 TQLKRSIAGDQ
+1106 TKADRTALKR
-1117 GKNDLWWGIG
+1117 KNDGVNAWGR
-1127 GGIAATAALFIPVV
+1127 
-1141 GPLVSAIIGAGAI
+1141 IGAGVGAVLLNGFLPGLGAWLGANAI
-1154 AASEAIDSNIA
+1154 GNLEQTAKARQESTDAVIDAIRDGNLNLSGDMSRAEFEETLKTAVNNGDLSIDLNDS
-1165 KKEASYDTVMEALR
+1165 
-1179 SGELNINSDTTYTEF
+1179 
-1194 SEKLEALGIQDEKLI
+1194 KLI
-1209 QALYDNK
+1209 QALYDSR
-1216 DSLDQ
+1216 DAMQ
-1221 LAESYNTNKELE
+1221 ELADAENAAKEA
-1233 QQQALQIARDTLGTD
+1233 QKQAAKQYARDIFGMD

-1253 SGALPD
+1253 SGSIND
-1259 LANIGK
+1259 LAEMGQK
-1265 DIISKAQEQTEAT
+1265 IIIASEKAAL
-1278 WRNTYANNKD
+1278 D
-1288 SIGRDYFNAYKD
+1288 SFKQAYKD
-1300 SLGEKVS
+1300 NGEEITKKYIELYGDTLGDNVK
-1307 YLGNGKYRYYDTDAK
+1307 YKGKGKYTYTDESGKTKTK
-1322 KYKEAEIDEQDLK
+1322 KISEDILK
-1335 SFYKVQQG
+1335 NFYSTTQGETTLKANQQR
-1343 QNALIKNKNQI
+1343 IV
-1354 IEAYSATANNAAAR
+1354 EAYNATATNAAAR
-1368 SALVNKNFE
+1368 AALVNQNFE
-1377 GATRQ
+1377 SITRQ
-1382 EFDDFLKLSNTEMA
+1382 QFEQFKFSSEQELAK
-1396 QALGVKDSSSEGLNK
+1396 ALGAYEGEDLDEFAK
-1411 YAQEVL
+1411 KVL
-1417 GVDSWDTYLATIYKA
+1417 GSESWQDYLTTIQKA
-1432 KEDNAKAWES
+1432 EEDAKKAWAS
-1442 FNASAAA
+1442 FNGTAVQQLAAVE
-1449 NLAHINGIN
+1449 GIS

-1484 ISQGIEQLAGSS
+1484 ISQGIEQLAGGS

-1532 DDFEHWVKDVRQTH
+1532 DEFEHWVKAVRQTH

-1559 NNIDAVLENI
+1559 NNIYTVLENI
-1569 DFGKTISREDYETL
+1569 DFGKTISREDYEAL
-1583 TAYNVELKRM
+1583 TAYNIELKKL

-1723 STELMQQQSSY
+1723 STELMQQQASY

-1756 QQLDHIKY
+1756 QQLDYIKD
-1764 AAKESLKYAKDIIKE
+1764 AAKENLKYAKDIIKE

-1830 LKIRMALLKAKGTNF
+1830 LKIRMALLKAKGANF
-1845 DSTGKMTNGWQL
+1845 DSTGKITNGWQL

-1894 KSYEKLTEALEQKL
+1894 KNYEKLTEALEQKL

-1918 DSHFNRIE
+1918 DSHFSRIE
-1926 DDVYKAAEAFDLL
+1926 DDIYKAAEAFDLL
-1939 NEKQDLNLNTLQ
+1939 NKKQDLNLNTLQ

-1966 KEISQA
+1966 KEITQA
-1972 DYAARLQEIY
+1972 DYAAGLQEIY

-2020 FEYLTKLT
+2020 FEHLTKLT

-2087 EDVEAVTN
+2087 EDVEAATN

-2121 GLDRAAAQLEKI
+2121 GLDRAAAQLEKT

-2287 VQIQQEMFNKIKEI
+2287 VQIQQEMFEKIKEI
-2301 NDDLTLLAE
+2301 NNDLTLSAE

-2336 AISYSEESTAKIM
+2336 AISYSEENTAKIM

-2359 TINQCSSWQEAY
+2359 TINKCSSWQEAY
-2371 QTYTEECSKHLSQW
+2371 QIYTEQCSKHLSQW
-2385 YEVVEEV
+2385 YEVVKDV

-2398 KFDDLKKKMSNITKE
+2398 KFDDLKKKMSNITTE

-2438 QEILTKTSKYAD
+2438 QEILIKTSKYAD

-2455 GKVASHYEGIA
+2455 GNVASHYEEIA
-2466 DNAYKAL
+2466 NNAYAAL
-2473 AAMQEVADFA
+2473 AAMQAVADFA
-2483 ATGSTDTR
+2483 ATGSADTR

-2497 SDNAGE
+2497 SDSAGE

-2550 YASLYQDERNK
+2550 YAALYQDERNK

-2607 KKDAAKNAYNKAKED
+2607 KKDTAKNAYNKAKED
-2622 EANANAEADQ
+2622 EANAKAEADQ
-2632 QARQTAAAAAEEKKY
+2632 QTRQTAAAAAEEKKY
-2647 KELYMSYEQY
+2647 QELYMSYEKY
-2657 MKHQDEKDIFNAY
+2657 MKHQDEKNIFNAQ

-2675 LSWQEKYAK
+2675 LSWKEKYAK
-2684 IKDFLEDRKNN
+2684 IKDFLEDQKNN
-2695 IVYKPVTSEAPEG
+2695 IEYKPVVISEAPEK
-2708 IVSNNLYSFAKDSGV
+2708 IVKNHLYSFAKDSGV

-2744 SIKQSGITKWYGE
+2744 SIEQGGITKWYGE
-2757 SGGTIEKSSYFKNGY
+2757 SGGTIGESKYFKNSY

-2778 TNTWYELPNKSLI
+2778 TDTWYELPNKALI

-2861 GATKIGTLAHTNL
+2861 GATKIGTLAHANL
-2874 EQRVEITAQF
+2874 EQKVEITAQF

>member
-11 VSADTAAAQQA
+11 VSADTSIAQQA
-22 LKGLSQSLTAIQNT
+22 LHKLSQSLSAIQN
-36 SSAAFKNLNLD
+36 SSSNAFSNLGLE
-47 NAKEAAR
+47 NAKMAAK
-54 DLQTHLQKAVN
+54 DLQMHLQNAVN

-74 KFSASLTKSN
+74 KFSSSLVKSN
-84 QNLTVLSQRLLQ
+84 QNLTILSQKLLQ
-96 GGTNGQKAF
+96 GGANGQQAF
-105 TQLTRS
+105 SALARS
-111 IALADNQALN
+111 IALADTRAIN
-121 LGTKLNSLL
+121 LGTRLNGLL
-130 TTLKNT
+130 ITLKNT
-136 TRWQI
+136 VRWQI
-141 SSSILHG
+141 SSSVLHG
-148 FMSTI
+148 FMSAV

-168 NIQIVTEASS
+168 DIQIVTESSS

-221 RTDLTVKMAN
+221 RTDLTIKMAN

-347 SEALKAIGVN
+347 SEALATIGVN

-368 DDILNELGAKWDQ
+368 DDILDELGAKWDQ

-407 DNWDYMQENLNVAA
+407 DNWDYMQKNLNVAA
-421 ESEGTLSRQAEIY
+421 GSEGTLSRQAEIY
-434 AESWEAAKNRVK
+434 AGSWEAAKNRVK

-452 YHALLDDK
+452 YKTLLNDQ
-460 FFISLTNGF
+460 FFISITNGF
-469 SKFLNGINAVM
+469 SKFLNIISELLDG
-480 ESLGGLKGILGMISQ
+480 LGGVKGLLLTISSI
-495 IVLLKYAKELPAFM
+495 IVTRYMAELPRLMGNVANSIGVLFGAG
-509 SSMIN
+509 N
-514 DLGIL
+514 RQQQ
-519 VGLGD
+519 
-524 KRKQA
+524 K
-529 MLNETAEL
+529 MLNETASL
-537 AKQNALAVNGN
+537 AHAQNLKLN
-548 SQYTTSAQRE
+548 SANTPGYDKTAAQYEADFLERTTRLSAQ
-558 AILTAEIATRTAEM
+558 AEKA
-572 ADKTKNLTN
+572 TKNLSL
-581 AKKEEYAQRIK
+581 AKKEEYQNRIR
-592 NCQAIADEIVKMSQ
+592 NYQAMGDEIVELQRQGELLNTENKNTIRTLSRQ
-606 EAEAAEN
+606 GASYATAHGTTTKSTYQTGKDVKEKLKLYAEKSEQQARIDSFEDSFKNGRENLKTELDNISTNLNSDDKTVRAAAELD
-613 TSKKIAEA
+613 SKNVSTKML
-621 QGTRLADY
+621 GLADY
-629 RIQRMGGSADEAT
+629 AEERIKEIKPNHKLTEDQQKAINDFRAE
-642 TRTIRN
+642 I
-648 ETKQDVETYRQAVQK
+648 QAA
-663 EEYLNHITGNASTTF
+663 NG
-678 TSYNTQLGL
+678 
-687 VNTPGISEHG
+687 
-697 KQTQLATV
+697 
-705 KSDMLGFSE
+705 
-714 SYKSAIGM
+714 
-722 SQGSF
+722 
-727 ENTQAYEAQLKTVEK
+727 
-742 FQTVLKDSKSTVKD
+742 D
-756 VEKAFKEFE
+756 VEKLQNTLANFTKNSPLNSIFRESGRQVSQLSDELTDLEEELKETYGISQKQLNNIYE
-765 ETTKTGYKAMTDQAS
+765 KAS
-780 TYSKQQE
+780 E
-787 DIIDKYHA
+787 
-795 EGVTNP
+795 
-801 SKYFNPVDDSARTAG
+801 AG
-816 ILEGQ
+816 ISKEEALRKYSVEKNNEPSVKDITEQNQ
-821 ADDAFH
+821 A
-827 KGFGKEDPE
+827 G
-836 NNLLDINHNA
+836 LQQ
-846 KISQTITD
+846 ISQIASS
-854 ITTGLMSLSMAITAV
+854 LMSIYMLINSI
-869 QQLGSIWSND
+869 QQLGNIWGDEN
-879 DLTTGQKIIQS
+879 LTTSEKLLQT
-890 LSSMAMLI
+890 LSSMVMILPALSMMFQTTAGKAMVAAVSQGI
-898 PTVISLAKILR
+898 FK
-909 VEKLAQIIT
+909 
-918 NKALK
+918 KAIK
-923 KSEKEVGD
+923 ATGD
-931 EAVKSGLKAQAAL
+931 EAAKAGTKMWASL
-944 GSIGLIIAGIV
+944 GPYLV
-955 AAIVLLI
+955 IVLAVI
-962 GLITLVAKKFS
+962 AAVTALVLVFKALS
-973 DWYNKDKIESEK
+973 NWYNKDKLAAEE
-985 AAKSAE
+985 AAKSAAA
-991 RLAEAYKSVKAAYD
+991 LAEQYDKVKSAYD
-1005 EMLKSISDY
+1005 EMMKSISSYEDAEK
-1014 RDGQTALDKL
+1014 ALDKL
-1024 TQGTKEYETAL
+1024 TKGTKEYEEAL
-1035 KEANKQALSLISK
+1035 KDANKQARALIQAN
-1048 YKLIKDADYSITS
+1048 KLKEGQDYEITS
-1061 DGRIIIKSESL
+1061 DGQIKIKDEAL
-1072 RRISNEAEQKII
+1072 RRIQDESLSQ
-1084 TTENVSN
+1084 VN
-1091 SANLRAQQAADKAQN
+1091 SAEAVSEMANINAQKAQAKADR
-1106 TQLKRSIAGDQ
+1106 TALKR
-1117 GKNDLWWGIG
+1117 KNDGVNAWGR
-1127 GGIAATAALFIPVV
+1127 
-1141 GPLVSAIIGAGAI
+1141 IGAGIGTVLLNGFLPGLGAWLGANAI
-1154 AASEAIDSNIA
+1154 GNLEQTAKARQESTDAVVDAIRDGNLNLSGDMSRAEFEETLKTAVNNGDLSIDLNDS
-1165 KKEASYDTVMEALR
+1165 
-1179 SGELNINSDTTYTEF
+1179 
-1194 SEKLEALGIQDEKLI
+1194 KLI
-1209 QALYDNK
+1209 QALYDSR
-1216 DSLDQ
+1216 DTMQ
-1221 LAESYNTNKELE
+1221 ELADAENAAKEA
-1233 QQQALQIARDTLGTD
+1233 QKQAAKQYARDIFGMD

-1253 SGALPD
+1253 SGSIND
-1259 LANIGK
+1259 LAEMGQK
-1265 DIISKAQEQTEAT
+1265 IIITSEEA
-1278 WRNTYANNKD
+1278 ALD
-1288 SIGRDYFNAYKD
+1288 SFKQAYKD
-1300 SLGEKVS
+1300 NGEEITKKYIELYGDTLGDNVK
-1307 YLGNGKYRYYDTDAK
+1307 YKGKGKYTYTDESGKTKTK
-1322 KYKEAEIDEQDLK
+1322 KISEDILK
-1335 SFYKVQQG
+1335 NFYSTTQGETTLKANQQR
-1343 QNALIKNKNQI
+1343 IV
-1354 IEAYSATANNAAAR
+1354 EAYNATATNAAAR
-1368 SALVNKNFE
+1368 AALVNQNFE
-1377 GATRQ
+1377 SITRQ
-1382 EFDDFLKLSNTEMA
+1382 QFEQFKFSSEQELAK
-1396 QALGVKDSSSEGLNK
+1396 ALGAYEGENLDEFAK
-1411 YAQEVL
+1411 KVL
-1417 GVDSWDTYLATIYKA
+1417 GSESWQDYLITIQKA
-1432 KEDNAKAWES
+1432 EADAKKAWAS
-1442 FNASAAA
+1442 FNGTAVQQ
-1449 NLAHINGIN
+1449 LAEVEGIS

-1465 ANIMNEMKNNP
+1465 MNIMNDMKNNP
-1476 LYSQNANF
+1476 LYSQNAN
-1484 ISQGIEQLAGSS
+1484 IITQGIKDLASGST
-1496 NEALKALSQLDYSSY
+1496 EALDALSQLDYSSY

-1517 KNTLANLGIQLSMSE
+1517 KNTLTNLGVQLSMSE
-1532 DDFEHWVKDVRQTH
+1532 DEFEHWVKAVRQTH

-1559 NNIDAVLENI
+1559 NNIYTVLENI
-1569 DFGKTISREDYETL
+1569 DFGKMISREDYETL
-1583 TAYNVELKRM
+1583 TAYNIELKKM

-1642 TSQILIGEGA
+1642 TSQTLIGEGA

-1723 STELMQQQSSY
+1723 STELMQQQASY

-1756 QQLDHIKY
+1756 QQLDYIKD
-1764 AAKESLKYAKDIIKE
+1764 AAKENLKYAKDIIKE

-1812 IDQVI
+1812 INQVI

-1830 LKIRMALLKAKGTNF
+1830 LKIRMALLKAKGANF

-1881 EDNLFDKQTEKLQ
+1881 EDILFDKQTEKLQ
-1894 KSYEKLTEALEQKL
+1894 KNYEKLTEALEQKL
-1908 DLIDRDMKRL
+1908 DLIDRDMTRL
-1918 DSHFNRIE
+1918 DSHFSRIE
-1926 DDVYKAAEAFDLL
+1926 DDVYKAAEAFNLL
-1939 NEKQDLNLNTLQ
+1939 NKKQKLNLTTLQ
-1951 TYENHYAEL
+1951 TYENHYTEL
-1960 EQKWAN
+1960 EQKWTN
-1966 KEISQA
+1966 KEITQA
-1972 DYAARLQEIY
+1972 DYAAGLQEIY

-2020 FEYLTKLT
+2020 FEHLTKLT
-2028 EHYKNIMEL
+2028 EHYKNIMEF
-2037 TGNSK
+2037 TGDSK

-2058 DNKLQV
+2058 NNKLQV

-2074 QYDFLMSQPNKLE
+2074 QYNFLMSQPNKLE

-2121 GLDRAAAQLEKI
+2121 GLDRAAAQLEKT

-2301 NDDLTLLAE
+2301 NNDLTLSAE

-2336 AISYSEESTAKIM
+2336 AISYSEENTAKIM

-2359 TINQCSSWQEAY
+2359 TINKCSSWQEAY
-2371 QTYTEECSKHLSQW
+2371 QIYTEECGKYLNDW
-2385 YEVVEEV
+2385 YKVVEEV
-2392 TENTGL
+2392 TKNTGL

-2413 SDAIRIALIGEDGN
+2413 SDAIRIALIGKDGN
-2427 GGVVEALNKVA
+2427 GGIVEALNKVA
-2438 QEILTKTSKYAD
+2438 QEILTKTSEYAD

-2466 DNAYKAL
+2466 NNAYAAL
-2473 AAMQEVADFA
+2473 AAMQAVADFA
-2483 ATGSTDTR
+2483 ATGSADTR

-2602 SRIDA
+2602 GRIDA
-2607 KKDAAKNAYNKAKED
+2607 KVKQAKSSWEAYNKKEENAKTKEIKADNKSSLQTVQAKFKSSGEIWDNGIFSGYWKSTELPAITFNNED
-2622 EANANAEADQ
+2622 EFNDFI
-2632 QARQTAAAAAEEKKY
+2632 QTDTNGKKY
-2647 KELYMSYEQY
+2647 
-2657 MKHQDEKDIFNAY
+2657 FP
-2670 IKNTK
+2670 
-2675 LSWQEKYAK
+2675 
-2684 IKDFLEDRKNN
+2684 
-2695 IVYKPVTSEAPEG
+2695 VYRTR
-2708 IVSNNLYSFAKDSGV
+2708 
-2723 IAEYLGN
+2723 
-2730 YFYTPDGGKSWLSL
+2730 
-2744 SIKQSGITKWYGE
+2744 
-2757 SGGTIEKSSYFKNGY
+2757 
-2772 KVKIKN
+2772 
-2778 TNTWYELPNKSLI
+2778 
-2791 HYNPILPSYDTG
+2791 NPILGTTQPVGYIPLDSLTIKRYGPTGRVQIHYPSKKFGLYQMSSSYDTG

-2874 EQRVEITAQF
+2874 EQKVEITAQF

>member
-22 LKGLSQSLTAIQNT
+22 LKGLSQSLNAIQST
-36 SSAAFKNLNLD
+36 SSAAFKDLNLD

-54 DLQTHLQKAVN
+54 DLQMHLQNAVN

-96 GGTNGQKAF
+96 GGANGQKAF

-121 LGTKLNSLL
+121 LGTKLNGLL

-136 TRWQI
+136 ARWQI

-161 KLNESLT
+161 KLNKSLT
-168 NIQIVTEASS
+168 DIQIVTESSS

-186 EANKAAQALNTTT
+186 EANKAAQALSTTT

-221 RTDLTVKMAN
+221 RTDLTIKMAN
-231 VTGNTAKTVSEQLT
+231 VTGDTAKTVSEQLT

-251 DDGSR
+251 DDGTR

-269 ASTASSTTEIA
+269 AATASSTTEIA

-286 AAIARTVGLSY
+286 AAIAKTVGLSY

-338 DDGTTLGRY
+338 DDGTTLGQY
-347 SEALKAIGVN
+347 SQALKTIGVN
-357 IKNANGELKDM
+357 IKDANGALKDM
-368 DDILNELGAKWDQ
+368 DDILDELGAKWDQ

-407 DNWDYMQENLNVAA
+407 DNWDYMKENLGVAA
-421 ESEGTLSRQAEIY
+421 GSEGTLSRQAEIY
-434 AESWEAAKNRVK
+434 ADSWEAAKNRVK

-452 YHALLDDK
+452 YNALLDDK

-469 SKFLNGINAVM
+469 SKFLNGVNSLM

-495 IVLLKYAKELPAFM
+495 IVLLKYAKELPTFM

-524 KRKQA
+524 KRKQTL
-529 MLNETAEL
+529 LNETALL
-537 AKQNALAVNGN
+537 AKKNAEAVNGN
-548 SQYTTSAQRE
+548 NQYATSVQRE
-558 AILTAEIATRTAEM
+558 AALTAEIATRTADMTEQ
-572 ADKTKNLTN
+572 TKNLSN

-606 EAEAAEN
+606 EAEAAEDA
-613 TSKKIAEA
+613 SKRVAET

-629 RIQRMGGSADEAT
+629 RIQRMGGSDNEET
-642 TRTIRN
+642 TRLIRN
-648 ETKQDVETYRQAVQK
+648 ETRQDVETYRQAAQK
-663 EEYLNHITGNASTTF
+663 EEYLNHITANRFTTF
-678 TSYNTQLGL
+678 SSYGTQLGL
-687 VNTPGISEHG
+687 VNTPGLSESG
-697 KQTQLATV
+697 KQSQLSTV

-727 ENTQAYEAQLKTVEK
+727 ENSQAYEAQLKAVEK
-742 FQTVLKDSKSTVKD
+742 FQAVLKDNKSTVKE
-756 VEKAFKEFE
+756 VEQAFKEFE
-765 ETTKTGYKAMTDQAS
+765 KTTETGYKAMTAQAD
-780 TYSKQQE
+780 TYNEQQE
-787 DIIDKYHA
+787 GIIDKYRA

-801 SKYFNPVDDSARTAG
+801 NRYFDPVDNSAKTAG
-816 ILEGQ
+816 ILQGQ

-827 KGFGKEDPE
+827 KGFGKEDP
-836 NNLLDINHNA
+836 NNNILDIDHNA
-846 KISQTITD
+846 KVSQTITD
-854 ITTGLMSLSMAITAV
+854 ITTGLMSLSMAINAV

-898 PTVISLAKILR
+898 PTIISLAKILR
-909 VEKLAQIIT
+909 VEKLALAVQ
-918 NKALK
+918 NLFLK
-923 KSEKEVGD
+923 KTEKAVGD
-931 EAVKSGLKAQAAL
+931 EAIKTGAKIHASLGAIGIVLAVIIAAL
-944 GSIGLIIAGIV
+944 VGLIA
-955 AAIVLLI
+955 
-962 GLITLVAKKFS
+962 LITLIAKKFS

-1014 RDGQTALDKL
+1014 KDGQTALDKL
-1024 TQGTKEYETAL
+1024 TQGTKEYEKAL
-1035 KEANKQALSLISK
+1035 KEANKQALNLISK

-1061 DGRIIIKSESL
+1061 DGRIVIKSESL
-1072 RRISNEAEQKII
+1072 RRISDEAEQKVI
-1084 TTENVSN
+1084 TAEAVSN
-1091 SANLRAQQAADKAQN
+1091 SADLRSQQAADKAQN

-1117 GKNDLWWGIG
+1117 SKNDLWWGIG

-1141 GPLVSAIIGAGAI
+1141 GPLVSAIVGAGAI
-1154 AASEAIDSNIA
+1154 AASEVIDSNIA

-1179 SGELNINSDTTYTEF
+1179 SGELSFGNDITYTEF

-1233 QQQALQIARDTLGTD
+1233 EQQALQLARDTLGVD

-1253 SGALPD
+1253 SGALSD

-1265 DIISKAQEQTEAT
+1265 DIVLKAQKSAEAT
-1278 WRNTYANNKD
+1278 WESTYTNNKD

-1307 YLGNGKYRYYDTDAK
+1307 YLGNGKYRYYDNDAK
-1322 KYKEAEIDEQDLK
+1322 KYKEAEIDKEDLK
-1335 SFYKVQQG
+1335 NFYTTQQG
-1343 QNALIKNKNQI
+1343 QNALTNNKTQI
-1354 IEAYSATANNAAAR
+1354 IEAYNATASNAAAR

-1382 EFDDFLKLSNTEMA
+1382 EFEDFLKLSDKEMA
-1396 QALGVKDSSSEGLNK
+1396 QALGAKDLSFEGLNK

-1417 GVDSWDTYLATIYKA
+1417 GADSWDAYLATINKA
-1432 KEDNAKAWES
+1432 KEDNATAWES
-1442 FNASAAA
+1442 FNKTAAA
-1449 NLAHINGIN
+1449 NLANVAGIN

-1465 ANIMNEMKNNP
+1465 ANIMNDMKNNP

-1484 ISQGIEQLAGSS
+1484 ISQGIEQLAGGS
-1496 NEALKALSQLDYSSY
+1496 NEALEALSQLDYSSY

-1517 KNTLANLGIQLSMSE
+1517 KNTLADLGIQLNMNE
-1532 DDFEHWVKDVRQTH
+1532 DEFEHWVKTVRQTH
-1546 NTIPTFNDLLTNL
+1546 NAIPTFDDLLTNL
-1559 NNIDAVLENI
+1559 NNIYEALENI
-1569 DFGKTISREDYETL
+1569 DFGKMISREDYETI
-1583 TAYNVELKRM
+1583 TAYNAELKKM
-1593 FQYVGDNKFRFNGNK
+1593 FQYVGNNKFRFNGNK
-1608 AELTKSIEAQT
+1608 DELTKSIEEQT
-1619 AQELNDLKQYIEI
+1619 AQELNDLKQYVEI
-1632 SKQLKENDRL
+1632 SKKLKENDRL
-1642 TSQILIGEGA
+1642 TSQILVGEGA
-1652 STSTV
+1652 TTSTV
-1657 NSRAHAIDAI
+1657 NSRAKAIDKM
-1667 FSATTDSQGNQV
+1667 FSTTTDSEGNQV

-1684 ILKKYNPEYDEGFF
+1684 ILKQYNSEYDEGFF

-1723 STELMQQQSSY
+1723 STELMQQQASY
-1734 AKDIAKL
+1734 AQDIAKL
-1741 NEQLKNGEIDEETYK
+1741 NEQLKNGEIDEETYQ
-1756 QQLDHIKY
+1756 QQLDYIKKS
-1764 AAKESLKYAKDIIKE
+1764 AKESLKYAKDIAKE

-1787 SRQQKI
+1787 SHQQKI

-1805 LEEESKL
+1805 LEEESRL
-1812 IDQVI
+1812 IDEVI
-1817 ASTQDEIATLKEE
+1817 ARTKEEIETLKEE
-1830 LKIRMALLKAKGTNF
+1830 LKIRMALLKAKGANF

-1868 DAYQELWETLLDA
+1868 DAYQELWEALLDA
-1881 EDNLFDKQTEKLQ
+1881 EDDLFDKQIEKLQ
-1894 KSYEKLTEALEQKL
+1894 KNYEKLTEALEQKL

-1918 DSHFNRIE
+1918 DSHFSRIE

-1939 NEKQDLNLNTLQ
+1939 NEKQSLNLKTLQ
-1951 TYENHYAEL
+1951 VYEDHYNEL

-1966 KEISQA
+1966 KEITQA
-1972 DYAARLQEIY
+1972 DYAAGLQEIY

-2020 FEYLTKLT
+2020 FEHLTKLT

-2037 TGNSK
+2037 TGDSK
-2042 DYDKMELLYTA
+2042 NYDKMELLYGA
-2053 SLKNI
+2053 NLNNI
-2058 DNKLQV
+2058 NNKLQV
-2064 AKAEMDAAQA
+2064 AKAEMDAAQQ

-2121 GLDRAAAQLEKI
+2121 GLEKAAAELEKT

-2140 ERLNQSMSMM
+2140 DRLNQSMSMM

-2163 VYETQKRINNVTQEL
+2163 VYETQKRINTVTQEL

-2242 AEGNYGYV
+2242 SEGNYGYV

-2262 QAVQDAENDL
+2262 QSVQDAENEL

-2287 VQIQQEMFNKIKEI
+2287 VQTQQEMLNKIKEI
-2301 NDDLTLLAE
+2301 NNDLTLSQE

-2336 AISYSEESTAKIM
+2336 AISYSEENTAKIM

-2359 TINQCSSWQEAY
+2359 TIQKCSAWQDAY
-2371 QTYTEECSKHLSQW
+2371 QAYTEECSGYLEQW
-2385 YEVVEEV
+2385 YEVVKQV
-2392 TENTGL
+2392 TEDAGL
-2398 KFDDLKKKMSNITKE
+2398 DFDTLREKMSKITKE
-2413 SDAIRIALIGEDGN
+2413 SDAIRVALIGEDGK

-2438 QEILTKTSKYAD
+2438 QEILEKTSKYAD
-2450 FADEL
+2450 FAATL
-2455 GKVASHYEGIA
+2455 GSIAQHYEGIA
-2466 DNAYKAL
+2466 SSAYAAL
-2473 AAMQEVADFA
+2473 AAMQAVADFA
-2483 ATGSTDTR
+2483 ATGSVDTR

-2497 SDNAGE
+2497 PDNTGE
-2503 KINYYDYNGNLV
+2503 KINYYDKNGNLV
-2515 QSTDISDDTKEHY
+2515 QSTDISEDTKKHY
-2528 KKMNEYRNKAKQEGI
+2528 NDMSKYRENAKNATTKE
-2543 SDSERAY
+2543 ERDY
-2550 YASLYQDERNK
+2550 WASKFQDERNK
-2561 YNAGVAAEADADLT
+2561 YHSGVAAEADADLT

-2582 ISDDPAWNYD
+2582 ISDDPAWDYD
-2592 KQREGFAYEQ
+2592 KQREGFSYEQ
-2602 SRIDA
+2602 GRIDA
-2607 KKDAAKNAYNKAKED
+2607 KKDAAKKAYDKAKED
-2622 EANANAEADQ
+2622 EANAKAKVEQ
-2632 QARQTAAAAAEEKKY
+2632 EERETAAAVAEEKKY
-2647 KELYMSYEQY
+2647 QEKYMSYEKYMQY
-2657 MKHQDEKDIFNAY
+2657 QDDKNIFNAQ

-2675 LSWQEKYAK
+2675 LSWKEKYAK
-2684 IKDFLEDRKNN
+2684 IKDFLENRKNS
-2695 IVYKPVTSEAPEG
+2695 IEYKPAISEAPKEVV
-2708 IVSNNLYSFAKDSGV
+2708 VSKNLYSFSKDSGV

-2744 SIKQSGITKWYGE
+2744 SINQSGITKWYGE
-2757 SGGTIEKSSYFKNGY
+2757 SGGTIDTSNYFKNGY

-2778 TNTWYELPNKSLI
+2778 TDTWYDLPNKSLI

-2826 KQDTQNILAAV
+2826 KQDTSNILAAV

-2847 DLQALMQSFGLLSV
+2847 DLQALMQSFGLLNV
-2861 GATKIGTLAHTNL
+2861 GATKIGTLAHANL
-2874 EQRVEITAQF
+2874 EQKVEITAQF